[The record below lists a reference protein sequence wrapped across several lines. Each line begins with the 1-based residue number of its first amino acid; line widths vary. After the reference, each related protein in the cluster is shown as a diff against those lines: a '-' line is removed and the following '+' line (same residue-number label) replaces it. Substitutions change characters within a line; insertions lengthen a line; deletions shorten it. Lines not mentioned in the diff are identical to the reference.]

1 MTLTTTRNVL
11 YVQDGGGLVAVFDP
25 ATGKELWNKRISNVQ
40 IGQTHASGMYVLQL
54 VDKGFL
60 VIVSDG
66 NVDLWQ

>member
-25 ATGKELWNKRISNVQ
+25 ATGKELWNKRLSNIVW
-40 IGQTHASGMYVLQL
+40 GQTATSGWFVLQV

-60 VIVSDG
+60 VITSDG
-66 NVDLWQ
+66 KVDLWN